1 MEDGFQ
7 QLIVHIKIQKCYLI
21 RFDPD
26 TKEWKERG
34 VGNIKILKHKSKGT
48 YRVLLRREQV
58 HKIAVNHAINKD
70 IELKPM
76 NT

>member
-1 MEDGFQ
+1 MVDGFQ
-7 QLIVHIKIQKCYLI
+7 QLIVHIKIQKFYLI